1 MLMICFCLCDVDTLM
16 MTPKWVERWN
26 ALVKDEHGLV
36 FLSLGL
42 WTGGKL
48 LLLLVTIWPD
58 WQAGR
63 SWLLHP
69 SMAKLQH
76 TNIYPCSSYIKK
88 KKQSKTAHI
97 RLATVVL
104 YCGDKPKHIWSTSR
118 ENFITVSEVASL
130 PWTRCVILV
139 CLWRL
144 HDNFCR
150 YPLICKPIISI
161 KLWHHLLCW

>member
-88 KKQSKTAHI
+88 KTIEDSAYKIGYGSSLLRRQTKTHLKHKSRKFYHRFWGRFSSMNQMRYSCLFVKTAWQF
-97 RLATVVL
+97 LSL
-104 YCGDKPKHIWSTSR
+104 ST
-118 ENFITVSEVASL
+118 
-130 PWTRCVILV
+130 
-139 CLWRL
+139 
-144 HDNFCR
+144 
-150 YPLICKPIISI
+150 
-161 KLWHHLLCW
+161 HL